1 MLFRYDAAGDVL
13 VEARGAACRC
23 CGDAQRMRAVDE
35 AGRPVYGDGDCT
47 QRASTAGCCDRKHW
61 CRPARIMDHFYSF
74 LVQYINSCCDRKHW
88 CRPINTH

>member
-61 CRPARIMDHFYSF
+61 CRPQCVPCPFSWSQAG
-74 LVQYINSCCDRKHW
+74 
-88 CRPINTH
+88 RPW